1 MTTSKPVD
9 SIFLKC
15 SLTVIRLSPP
25 SISLKFRAG
34 VDGLKHSLR
43 SCRIASFEKSTPR
56 HGIWTR
62 KNGPMWSP
70 SGPWNG
76 VMLTKAQPSGFSRVR
91 ICSRNCRGEDTCSM
105 TASATTTS
113 YVQSPVTL
121 PSPQT
126 KLASRSC
133 AATRAHR
140 PAGCRCL
147 FCTMATS
154 ATNRPTRVT
163 PRTTVDART
172 APSARL
178 HPMKKSE
185 SAARKEAPSSVRA
198 GLMEIA
204 QGPPRQIAAVLTP
217 ASTGRRNA
225 PRTASPYTAPLP
237 CKEQR
242 PTPGPTPTP
251 GSTPPPTGRL
261 ADSLR

>member
-1 MTTSKPVD
+1 MTTSKPAD
-9 SIFLKC
+9 SIFLKY

-126 KLASRSC
+126 KLATYDLARPPELPQQTSAAAISLLFYMHTRNIRRSQRDELRP
-133 AATRAHR
+133 TESR
-140 PAGCRCL
+140 PA
-147 FCTMATS
+147 
-154 ATNRPTRVT
+154 PQ
-163 PRTTVDART
+163 PTVDDS
-172 APSARL
+172 AP
-178 HPMKKSE
+178 HPASTGNCTSMKKSE
-185 SAARKEAPSSVRA
+185 SRFLRIVSRPVPAAFAPNV
-198 GLMEIA
+198 LMEIA
-204 QGPPRQIAAVLTP
+204 RRARPGRFACRTHTRSSRWPCCACAPP
-217 ASTGRRNA
+217 
-225 PRTASPYTAPLP
+225 
-237 CKEQR
+237 
-242 PTPGPTPTP
+242 
-251 GSTPPPTGRL
+251 
-261 ADSLR
+261 